1 MSNPMKDQWA
11 QWLLHRRHGGDP
23 EAQQAW
29 LEALYPVRDQVLRN
43 AKITEGEVVLDV
55 GTGDGLIA
63 FQALAQVG
71 ERGQVIFSDI
81 SQDLLDH
88 CQSLAHQLGMLERC
102 RFLQAAAEDLA
113 ALADASIDVVTTRSV
128 LIYVTA
134 KPQAFREFYRVLK
147 PNGRL
152 SIFEPINRFS
162 YFEPTPLFWGHDVTP
177 IRDLAQKV
185 NAVYDRIH
193 PLESDPLMN
202 FDERDL
208 LTFTEQVGFAE
219 IQLELQVKILPPIP
233 GQGRKWESFLRTAPN
248 PRAPTIEEAINQ
260 ALTRDEAEQFMAY
273 LRPLVETQRGAER
286 SAVAYLWA
294 VKP

>member
-1 MSNPMKDQWA
+1 MSNPIRDQWA
-11 QWLLHRRHGGDP
+11 RWLLHRRHGGDP
-23 EAQQAW
+23 EEQKAC
-29 LEALYPVRDQVLRN
+29 LEALYPIRDQVLWN
-43 AKITEGEVVLDV
+43 AKVAEGAVVLDV

-63 FQALAQVG
+63 FGTLAQVG

-88 CQSLAHQLGMLERC
+88 CRALADQLGVLDRC

-193 PLESDPLMN
+193 PLETDPLMN